1 MLDHVL
7 LEWHIAKEN
16 YFLFLNLK
24 INPIKSATTMNGIK
38 NIPISKLKIIAIT
51 ILRAFMI
58 ITVPLYFLTL
68 I

>member
-7 LEWHIAKEN
+7 LEWHVAKEN
-16 YFLFLNLK
+16 YFLLLNLK
-24 INPIKSATTMNGIK
+24 NNPIKSATTMNGIK
-38 NIPISKLKIIAIT
+38 NIPTSKLKIIANT

-58 ITVPLYFLTL
+58 IAVPLHFLTL